1 MELVSCAACC
11 LLQLTPCATLCAGED
26 LPEGAEREA
35 FEETG
40 NAGALCSMVTE
51 SSMHLN

>member
-1 MELVSCAACC
+1 MCCMLPTAAHFVCDS
-11 LLQLTPCATLCAGED
+11 AGED

-40 NAGALCSMVTE
+40 KAGALVVMVTD
-51 SSMHLN
+51 SSMHLS